1 MNRNVRALRGYLS
14 NYIRND
20 FDNPFYASFKITH
33 RCNLRCGFCNVW
45 ADKIPD
51 LNTNDVLTVID
62 NLSQASTFTIS
73 FEGGEP
79 LLRKDIGE
87 ILRYTHDCSNYILF
101 TTNGLLIDR
110 RPFAEYARYFDFL
123 QLSIDE
129 GHDNV
134 HMLDRLDFFSDLG
147 IKTTVQTVVTK
158 RDLDKIEEKVEK
170 VHAHGHKI
178 LIMPAF
184 NFDGTED
191 LTPDLMALREIVTRL
206 KGEYGNT
213 LTTSRSYIESFDQP
227 YTCRTLSVMIEPN
240 GDIIYPCMPIGT
252 KLGNLLENDLQTL
265 MTSKRAQA
273 DREQMLQ
280 CDRHCLIYCH
290 AETSHLMSLRKLVP
304 YARNI
309 VTFRAFG

>member
-1 MNRNVRALRGYLS
+1 MNRNARALRGYLS
-14 NYIRND
+14 NYVRHD
-20 FDNPFYASFKITH
+20 FDHPFYASFKITH
-33 RCNLRCGFCNVW
+33 RCNLRCAFCNVW

-51 LNTNDVLTVID
+51 LQTKDVFAVID
-62 NLSQASTFTIS
+62 NLSRASTFTIS

-101 TTNGLLIDR
+101 TTNGLLIHR
-110 RPFAEYARYFDFL
+110 RPFADYAKYFDFL
-123 QLSIDE
+123 QLSLDE

-134 HMLDRLDFFSDLG
+134 HLFERLGDFADLG
-147 IKTTVQTVVTK
+147 IKTTVQTVVT
-158 RDLDKIEEKVEK
+158 RHDLDKIEEKVEK

-191 LTPDLMALREIVTRL
+191 LAPDLMALRAILSRL
-206 KGEYGNT
+206 KREYGDT
-213 LTTSRSYIESFDQP
+213 LTTSDSYIESFDQP

-240 GDIIYPCMPIGT
+240 GDIVYPCMPIGA
-252 KLGNLLENDLQTL
+252 KLGNLLEDDLATL
-265 MTSKRAQA
+265 MASERARA
-273 DREQMLQ
+273 DRRQMLD
-280 CDRHCLIYCH
+280 CDKHCLIYCH

-309 VTFRAFG
+309 ISFRLLG